1 MTIFLNTLK
10 GVLILVLSFTGMTQ
24 SPGESRGRGGAGNLV
39 TAWLPRLHN
48 PAENQVIP
56 VIRLIYNTSNTRV
69 VLKGSWQYRLESQ
82 WDAGE
87 INTAHL
93 IHLEM
98 PLAGN
103 SANPTEWGHGDS
115 VS

>member
-1 MTIFLNTLK
+1 MTILNTLK
-10 GVLILVLSFTGMTQ
+10 GGFIRVLPSTGMTL
-24 SPGESRGRGGAGNLV
+24 SHGESRGRGGAGHMV
-39 TAWLPRLHN
+39 TAWLPRVHS
-48 PAENQVIP
+48 PAGNQVVP
-56 VIRLIYNTSNTRV
+56 VIKLIYNTWNTRV
-69 VLKGSWQYRLESQ
+69 VLKGSRQYWLESQ

-87 INTAHL
+87 INAAHL